1 MSVITQKAQNS
12 DNFEK
17 FNVWANNFKSS
28 QLDRLRLE
36 GKSKLGG
43 AAWWWA
49 RLDHDLQSVLLHRA
63 SGGDLDAQRFVGC
76 EWSGVPEAVRVKVAV
91 ESRAMH
97 RVLEG
102 CPWR

>member
-12 DNFEK
+12 DNFDR
-17 FNVWANNFKSS
+17 FRIWANEFRTS

-43 AAWWWA
+43 ASWWWS

-63 SGGDLDAQRFVGC
+63 SGGDLDAQRFVGG
-76 EWSGVPEAVRVKVAV
+76 EWAIVPDAMRAKVSI